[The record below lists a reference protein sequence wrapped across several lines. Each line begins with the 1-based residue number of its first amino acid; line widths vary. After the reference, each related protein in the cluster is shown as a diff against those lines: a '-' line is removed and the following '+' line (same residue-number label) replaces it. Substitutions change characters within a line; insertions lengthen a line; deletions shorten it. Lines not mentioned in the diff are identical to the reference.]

1 MFIEKLKMA
10 IENEYHD
17 YYFYRSMYIL
27 TDDPYWQG
35 FIQHIYEDEKS
46 HYEMFQQLYYMLT
59 GAFVQNLNKPE
70 PCFDLKACAKE
81 ALKGELNGTEM
92 YKEMLL
98 QIPIQQAYAPLFIAM
113 QDEMEHAIRVS
124 TIYNAL

>member
-1 MFIEKLKMA
+1 
-10 IENEYHD
+10 
-17 YYFYRSMYIL
+17 
-27 TDDPYWQG
+27 
-35 FIQHIYEDEKS
+35 
-46 HYEMFQQLYYMLT
+46 MLT
-59 GAFVQNLNKPE
+59 GTFVQNLNKPE
-70 PCFDLKACAKE
+70 PCLRFERCAKE
-81 ALKGELNGTEM
+81 ALKGELEATEM